1 MTPFE
6 IISVVLSVLA
16 FIISGLAV
24 WYTRKQYLIGIKPNL
39 WCNTLH
45 IKQIEREVIFD
56 LTNRENLCH
65 INKVKV
71 KSKNLIHHSDPC
83 PWDLEQGE
91 SMNLSF
97 CYVGKEDINKD
108 EYKIRID
115 FSDKANNSYH
125 GYLIKQR
132 NGKYFFKE

>member
-1 MTPFE
+1 
-6 IISVVLSVLA
+6 
-16 FIISGLAV
+16 
-24 WYTRKQYLIGIKPNL
+24 
-39 WCNTLH
+39 
-45 IKQIEREVIFD
+45 
-56 LTNRENLCH
+56 
-65 INKVKV
+65 
-71 KSKNLIHHSDPC
+71 
-83 PWDLEQGE
+83 
-91 SMNLSF
+91 MNLSF

>member
-1 MTPFE
+1 M
-6 IISVVLSVLA
+6 
-16 FIISGLAV
+16 G
-24 WYTRKQYLIGIKPNL
+24 
-39 WCNTLH
+39 

-71 KSKNLIHHSDPC
+71 KSKNLMHHSDPC
-83 PWDLEQGE
+83 PWDLEKGE
-91 SMNLSF
+91 SMNLYF
-97 CYVGKEDINKD
+97 RYVGEGDINRD

-125 GYLIKQR
+125 GHLIKKR